1 MTLAAFMVITSEPDG
16 TKPRLRFFHNE
27 ESALDHARMI
37 TRDLNRD
44 SYVGQV
50 SARFLASR
58 DFWRKEKAAQAESAE
73 WSGTPGPDDPDNF
86 YICDKTGERIP
97 A

>member
-1 MTLAAFMVITSEPDG
+1 MTLARFMVITSEPDG

-27 ESALDHARMI
+27 ESARDHARMM

-44 SYVGQV
+44 SYVGEV

-58 DFWRKEKAAQAESAE
+58 DFWRKQKEREAAAE
-73 WSGTPGPDDPDNF
+73 WSGSPCPDDPDNF
-86 YICDKTGERIP
+86 FICDKTGERIP